1 MDARIAVLASGVG
14 SNLQAL
20 LDDPV
25 VRPWVALV
33 VSDGKEA
40 RALER
45 GRAAGVE
52 AVFLDPAAF
61 DDRAG
66 FDAAL
71 LEMFAERDIGFV
83 VNAGFMRILGPEI
96 VRAYEGRW
104 LNVHPSLLP
113 SFPGA
118 NAVPEALAWGVKVT
132 GATVHLLDEEVDHGP
147 IVLQQAVP
155 VLDDDDEW
163 SLHGRIQEAEHRIY
177 KSAVRALVE
186 GRVRVEGRRSVM
198 AEGPV

>member
-20 LDDPV
+20 LDDPI

-33 VSDGKEA
+33 VSDSEGA

-52 AVFLDPAAF
+52 AAFLDPAAF
-61 DDRAG
+61 DARAD

-71 LEMFAERDIGFV
+71 LEIFAERHIEFV

-96 VRAYEGRW
+96 VHAYDGRW

-113 SFPGA
+113 AFPGA
-118 NAVPEALAWGVKVT
+118 NAVPDALAWGVKVT

-147 IVLQQAVP
+147 IVAQQAVP

-186 GRVRVEGRRSVM
+186 GRVKLDGRRTLL
-198 AEGPV
+198 ADGPS

>member
-20 LDDPV
+20 LDDPI
-25 VRPWVALV
+25 VRPWIALV
-33 VSDGKEA
+33 VSDSA
-40 RALER
+40 ASRALER

-52 AVFLDPAAF
+52 AAFLDPAEF
-61 DDRAG
+61 GRRAG

-96 VRAYEGRW
+96 VHAYDGRW

-118 NAVPEALAWGVKVT
+118 NAVPDALAWGVKVT

-163 SLHGRIQEAEHRIY
+163 SLQGRIQEAEHRIY

-186 GRVRVEGRRSVM
+186 GRVRVEGRRTVP
-198 AEGPV
+198 AEGPS

>member
-20 LDDPV
+20 LDDPI

-33 VSDGKEA
+33 VSDSEIA

-45 GRAAGVE
+45 GRAAGIE
-52 AVFLDPAAF
+52 AAFLDPAAF

-71 LEMFAERDIGFV
+71 LQMFAERNIEFV

-96 VRAYEGRW
+96 VHAYGGRW

-118 NAVPEALAWGVKVT
+118 NAVPDALTWGVKVT

-186 GRVRVEGRRSVM
+186 GRIKVEGRRTVL
-198 AEGPV
+198 ADGPS

>member
-20 LDDPV
+20 LGDPI

-33 VSDGKEA
+33 VSDSEGA

-45 GRAAGVE
+45 GRGTGVE
-52 AVFLDPAAF
+52 ALFLDPAAF

-71 LEMFAERDIGFV
+71 LEMFAERDIEFV

-96 VRAYEGRW
+96 VHAYDGRW

-118 NAVPEALAWGVKVT
+118 NAVPDALAWGVKVT

-147 IVLQQAVP
+147 IVMQQAVP

-163 SLHGRIQEAEHRIY
+163 SLHGRIQQAEHRIY

-186 GRVRVEGRRSVM
+186 GRVKVEGRRAVL
-198 AEGPV
+198 ADGPW